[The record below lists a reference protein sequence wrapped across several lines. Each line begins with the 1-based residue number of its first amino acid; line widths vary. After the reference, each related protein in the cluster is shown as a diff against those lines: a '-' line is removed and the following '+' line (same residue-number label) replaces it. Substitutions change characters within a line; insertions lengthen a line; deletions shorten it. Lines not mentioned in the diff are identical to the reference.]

1 MKAPIRLELHGNFVA
16 NHVWSDP
23 CIVARMDTT
32 RVVAGLLGGALFL
45 ACSVETTPPLESDG
59 VSIMATGSLSGCKG
73 KASSQ
78 VPSDGVYVITTFG
91 GATESQQMSCGSHT
105 QNGSW
110 YYAASRQRYGCGSKI
125 KIEANGKCVV
135 AQTDDY
141 GPDVC
146 VENAAGR
153 AIIDVSP
160 MVAQELFGV
169 SGMGWSDNKTVTVS
183 QTEGSAQLGPC
194 SGTSTEGDPNAGS
207 GGSAGEGGNCQ
218 CDSAC
223 QQYGDCCANC
233 GGGSGGSG
241 GSGSAGSGSGGSS
254 GGECSCESDCT
265 SYGDCCE
272 GCGTGGGSA
281 SGGSSGGQCYCDE
294 KCAEYGDCCAN
305 CGGGGSGSGSGSGGS
320 GPGCYCDAECAQNGD
335 CCSDCS

>member
-1 MKAPIRLELHGNFVA
+1 MHTK
-16 NHVWSDP
+16 
-23 CIVARMDTT
+23 
-32 RVVAGLLGGALFL
+32 RVLAGLFGALFL
-45 ACSVETTPPLESDG
+45 ACSVETTPPPEGDG

-160 MVAQELFGV
+160 LVAQELFGV

-183 QTEGSAQLGPC
+183 QVEGSAQLGPC
-194 SGTSTEGDPNAGS
+194 TGSTGSAPGAGT
-207 GGSAGEGGNCQ
+207 GGSAGEGGCQ
-218 CDSAC
+218 CDAAC
-223 QQYGDCCANC
+223 SEYGDCCATC
-233 GGGSGGSG
+233 GTGGGSGSGSG
-241 GSGSAGSGSGGSS
+241 GASGSGSGGS
-254 GGECSCESDCT
+254 
-265 SYGDCCE
+265 
-272 GCGTGGGSA
+272 
-281 SGGSSGGQCYCDE
+281 GSSGGQCYCDSD
-294 KCAEYGDCCAN
+294 CASYGDCCAG
-305 CGGGGSGSGSGSGGS
+305 CGGGSGGSSGGGSAGGGSGGSDPGCYCDADCGQYGDCCAGCGGSGGSGSGGSGSGSGGS
-320 GPGCYCDAECAQNGD
+320 GAGCYCDEQCAEYGD
-335 CCSDCS
+335 CCSDCP